1 MTHQHSL
8 ASIRSTVVNPH
19 WTDDRLLATGFNK
32 ALQSPW
38 LALAG
43 LAGIRRQTETT
54 LAKKVVKI
62 LPRRCQKLW
71 LWSHTGQPKA
81 SGAIRTFRI
90 ESHRAEHEVQCWAK
104 FKMFRLLQISGL
116 PSRKS
121 QLQFVRFRMETECL
135 TLLKT
140 HQTLSLYNLLPKYFH
155 ILSHLCLL
163 RELDES
169 SVAVIHSVNRKQR
182 LAGYY

>member
-1 MTHQHSL
+1 MTWKWRTNTVWL
-8 ASIRSTVVNPH
+8 LYVPLWWIRTEQTIYFWPQGSTKH
-19 WTDDRLLATGFNK
+19 FK
-32 ALQSPW
+32 SPW

-81 SGAIRTFRI
+81 SGAIGTFRI

-104 FKMFRLLQISGL
+104 LKMFRLLQISGL

-155 ILSHLCLL
+155 ILRIIFVFL
-163 RELDES
+163 ES
-169 SVAVIHSVNRKQR
+169 
-182 LAGYY
+182 